1 MHEVL
6 AESNPANVVEASLCY
21 LTMPIA
27 RAVAL
32 VCFFRSSKSEETPT
46 LSFFCKFW
54 NMWALYLK
62 QLNLEGNQ
70 SKKQA
75 EFSDLLYV
83 FLKVTLS
90 PRRRK
95 SELNMDGRME
105 TVFLFSTVSRGCPPG
120 SVIGG

>member
-1 MHEVL
+1 
-6 AESNPANVVEASLCY
+6 
-21 LTMPIA
+21 
-27 RAVAL
+27 
-32 VCFFRSSKSEETPT
+32 
-46 LSFFCKFW
+46 
-54 NMWALYLK
+54 MWASYLK

-75 EFSDLLYV
+75 ELSDLLYV

-105 TVFLFSTVSRGCPPG
+105 TVSFQHS
-120 SVIGG
+120 